1 MFFDG
6 TTEVVPFPGSRAVG
20 TTVVSFPEPPFHEP
34 VALGLLCIYSVAM
47 HSVRI
52 AALLPILIAGIFTAL
67 QAQSFSKD
75 QVSSKLRALYPDNAD
90 AKKEIAEALAAAAKD
105 HKHVLLVFGA
115 NWCFDC
121 FALDYRFHQAEIQPV
136 VDKNYHVVHVD
147 IGRNDKNMEL
157 VKKYNIP
164 IEKGIP
170 SLAVLDSRG
179 HTLYATGEFESARS
193 TDPQVIVKFLDTW
206 KPKQS

>member
-1 MFFDG
+1 MPI
-6 TTEVVPFPGSRAVG
+6 T
-20 TTVVSFPEPPFHEP
+20 
-34 VALGLLCIYSVAM
+34 
-47 HSVRI
+47 RI
-52 AALLPILIAGIFTAL
+52 AGVLLLLVSSLAA
-67 QAQSFSKD
+67 AQQSQPFSND
-75 QVSSKLRALYPDNAD
+75 QVSSKLRELYPDNAD

-121 FALDYRFHQAEIQPV
+121 FALDYRFHQTGIQPIL
-136 VDKNYHVVHVD
+136 DKNYHVVHVD
-147 IGRNDKNMEL
+147 IGRNDKNEDL

-170 SLAVLDSRG
+170 SLAVLDTKG
-179 HTLYATGEFESARS
+179 HTLYTTGEFESARS
-193 TDPQVIVKFLDTW
+193 TDPQVIVRFLDTW

>member
-1 MFFDG
+1 MPI
-6 TTEVVPFPGSRAVG
+6 T
-20 TTVVSFPEPPFHEP
+20 
-34 VALGLLCIYSVAM
+34 
-47 HSVRI
+47 RI
-52 AALLPILIAGIFTAL
+52 AGVLLLLVSSLAA
-67 QAQSFSKD
+67 AQQSQPFSND
-75 QVSSKLRALYPDNAD
+75 QVSSKLRELYPENAD

-121 FALDYRFHQAEIQPV
+121 FALDYRFHQTGIQPIL
-136 VDKNYHVVHVD
+136 DKNYHVVHVD
-147 IGRNDKNMEL
+147 IGRNDKNEDL

-170 SLAVLDSRG
+170 SLAVLDTKG
-179 HTLYATGEFESARS
+179 HTLYTTGEFESARS
-193 TDPQVIVKFLDTW
+193 TDPQVILRFLDTW

>member
-1 MFFDG
+1 MPI
-6 TTEVVPFPGSRAVG
+6 T
-20 TTVVSFPEPPFHEP
+20 
-34 VALGLLCIYSVAM
+34 
-47 HSVRI
+47 RI
-52 AALLPILIAGIFTAL
+52 AGVLLLLVSSLAA
-67 QAQSFSKD
+67 AQQSQPFSND
-75 QVSSKLRALYPDNAD
+75 QVSSKLRELYPENAD

-121 FALDYRFHQAEIQPV
+121 FALDYRFHQTGIQPIL
-136 VDKNYHVVHVD
+136 DKNYHVVHVD
-147 IGRNDKNMEL
+147 IGRNDKNEDL

-170 SLAVLDSRG
+170 SLAVLDTKG
-179 HTLYATGEFESARS
+179 HTLYTTGEFESARS
-193 TDPQVIVKFLDTW
+193 TDPQVIVRFLDTW

>member
-1 MFFDG
+1 M
-6 TTEVVPFPGSRAVG
+6 
-20 TTVVSFPEPPFHEP
+20 
-34 VALGLLCIYSVAM
+34 
-47 HSVRI
+47 RI
-52 AALLPILIAGIFTAL
+52 ARIITVLVLLSGLAIMV
-67 QAQSFSKD
+67 QAQSFNKD
-75 QVSSKLRALYPDNAD
+75 QVSSKLRELYPGTTD
-90 AKKEIAEALAAAAKD
+90 AKKEIADALAEAAKD

-121 FALDYRFHQAEIQPV
+121 FALDYRFHQSDIQPI

-147 IGRNDKNMEL
+147 IGRNDKNQDL

-170 SLAVLDSRG
+170 SLAVLDSKG
-179 HTLYATGEFESARS
+179 HTLYTTGEFESARS

>member
-1 MFFDG
+1 MRNARI
-6 TTEVVPFPGSRAVG
+6 TAV
-20 TTVVSFPEPPFHEP
+20 
-34 VALGLLCIYSVAM
+34 LLLLITG
-47 HSVRI
+47 I
-52 AALLPILIAGIFTAL
+52 ATGL
-67 QAQSFSKD
+67 QAQSFTKD
-75 QVSSKLRALYPDNAD
+75 QVSTKLRDLYPDTAD

-115 NWCFDC
+115 SWCFDC

-147 IGRNDKNMEL
+147 IGRNDKNQDL

-179 HTLYATGEFESARS
+179 HTLYTTGEFESARS

>member
-1 MFFDG
+1 M
-6 TTEVVPFPGSRAVG
+6 RN
-20 TTVVSFPEPPFHEP
+20 
-34 VALGLLCIYSVAM
+34 AL
-47 HSVRI
+47 I
-52 AALLPILIAGIFTAL
+52 AAILLLLTGFVTAL
-67 QAQSFSKD
+67 QAQSFTKD

-147 IGRNDKNMEL
+147 IGRNDKNMDL

-179 HTLYATGEFESARS
+179 HTLYTTGEFESARS